1 MTTYTPEIR
10 AKLERYLATHN
21 LPKGMGSEESAC
33 SIAAVNL
40 AISGKMTDDIPD
52 CMSEVIGKATIT
64 LQDAMPDDMRN
75 SARYKA
81 WLPTAVGTGRDRE
94 QEQERLAI
102 LMDWMWGTVL
112 PQLQPLAD
120 KNGFGDE
127 WQAMCSERTEKAA
140 NAARAATRAARVA
153 ANAAALVADAAYVA
167 ANAAAYA
174 AYAAADAADAAAD
187 SVAEVAVVAAAVAVA
202 VAVAAT
208 RSADA
213 ARADFWEKV
222 DPIGV
227 LERMT
232 NLEKAQ

>member
-33 SIAAVNL
+33 SIAAINL
-40 AISGKMTDDIPD
+40 AISGKMTDEIPD
-52 CMSEVIGKATIT
+52 CMSEVIGCATIT

-75 SARYKA
+75 SARYKT

-94 QEQERLAI
+94 EERLAV
-102 LMDWMWGTVL
+102 LMDWMWRTVL

-120 KNGFGDE
+120 EKGFGKE
-127 WQAMCSERTEKAA
+127 WRTMCSERTQE
-140 NAARAATRAARVA
+140 
-153 ANAAALVADAAYVA
+153 
-167 ANAAAYA
+167 A
-174 AYAAADAADAAAD
+174 AYAAADAA
-187 SVAEVAVVAAAVAVA
+187 
-202 VAVAAT
+202 
-208 RSADA
+208 ADA
-213 ARADFWEKV
+213 DARADFWEKV

-232 NLEKAQ
+232 NLEKA